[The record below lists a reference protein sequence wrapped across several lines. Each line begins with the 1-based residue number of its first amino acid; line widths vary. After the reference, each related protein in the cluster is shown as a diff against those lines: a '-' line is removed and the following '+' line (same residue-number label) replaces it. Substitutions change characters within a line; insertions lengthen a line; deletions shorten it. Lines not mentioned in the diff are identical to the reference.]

1 MKELIYLAFSTF
13 FLIGVYIS
21 MEKKTKTKMLKQLEI
36 LATVPATMK
45 EPIPLPEEDEPLQ
58 ASKEIP
64 KEPCEL
70 PKKPKRVPNEAQ
82 LEGMKKGREALA
94 QRNAERKAQRLA
106 EEAERKRQLEEKVV
120 SKAISIKKK
129 QLKQEIALDEISDD
143 ETPIEEI
150 KQKVVAKK
158 QAPPTP
164 RTQTPVPKVQPQV
177 SAPPIIPVKPKP
189 AFYFV

>member
-1 MKELIYLAFSTF
+1 
-13 FLIGVYIS
+13 

-36 LATVPATMK
+36 LATVPPAMK

-64 KEPCEL
+64 PAPCEL
-70 PKKPKRVPNEAQ
+70 PKKPKRVLNEAQ
-82 LEGMKKGREALA
+82 LEGMKKGRDALA
-94 QRNAERKAQRLA
+94 LKNAEKKAQREA

-129 QLKQEIALDEISDD
+129 QLKQEIALDDISDD
-143 ETPIEEI
+143 DTPIEEI
-150 KQKVVAKK
+150 KQKVIAKK

-164 RTQTPVPKVQPQV
+164 R
-177 SAPPIIPVKPKP
+177 APPTPKASPPPPPPPVKQKP
-189 AFYFV
+189 TFIFM

>member
-1 MKELIYLAFSTF
+1 
-13 FLIGVYIS
+13 

-36 LATVPATMK
+36 LATVPSAMK

-64 KEPCEL
+64 QAPCEL
-70 PKKPKRVPNEAQ
+70 PKKEKPKRVLNEAQ
-82 LEGMKKGREALA
+82 LEGMRKGREALA
-94 QRNAERKAQRLA
+94 LKNAEKKAQREA
-106 EEAERKRQLEEKVV
+106 EEAERKKQLEEKVV

-150 KQKVVAKK
+150 KQKVIAKK
-158 QAPPTP
+158 QLPPATKQPAKHFPAPEPTP
-164 RTQTPVPKVQPQV
+164 
-177 SAPPIIPVKPKP
+177 PPPPVKAKP
-189 AFYFV
+189 TFIFM

>member
-1 MKELIYLAFSTF
+1 
-13 FLIGVYIS
+13 

-45 EPIPLPEEDEPLQ
+45 QPIPLPEEDEPLQ

-64 KEPCEL
+64 QSPCEI
-70 PKKPKRVPNEAQ
+70 PKKEKPKRVLNEAQ
-82 LEGMKKGREALA
+82 LEGMKKGRDALA
-94 QRNAERKAQRLA
+94 LRNAEKRAQREA

-158 QAPPTP
+158 QTAPTPPAPPTP
-164 RTQTPVPKVQPQV
+164 RAQPQ
-177 SAPPIIPVKPKP
+177 APKAFVNAVPTIPVKAKP
-189 AFYFV
+189 TFIFM

>member
-1 MKELIYLAFSTF
+1 
-13 FLIGVYIS
+13 

-36 LATVPATMK
+36 LATVPKTMK
-45 EPIPLPEEDEPLQ
+45 EPIPNNEDDEPLQ

-64 KEPCEL
+64 QAPCEL
-70 PKKPKRVPNEAQ
+70 PKKEKPKRVLNEAQ
-82 LEGMKKGREALA
+82 LEGMKKGRETLAL
-94 QRNAERKAQRLA
+94 RNAEKREQRLQ

-150 KQKVVAKK
+150 KQKVIAKK
-158 QAPPTP
+158 QTAPSTPRVQTPAPTAPP
-164 RTQTPVPKVQPQV
+164 
-177 SAPPIIPVKPKP
+177 PPPMKAKPT
-189 AFYFV
+189 FIFM

>member
-1 MKELIYLAFSTF
+1 
-13 FLIGVYIS
+13 

-36 LATVPATMK
+36 LATVPASMK

-64 KEPCEL
+64 EAPCAL
-70 PKKPKRVPNEAQ
+70 PKKEKPKRVLNEAQ

-94 QRNAERKAQRLA
+94 LKNAEKKAQREA

-143 ETPIEEI
+143 DTPIEEI

-158 QAPPTP
+158 QAPVK
-164 RTQTPVPKVQPQV
+164 QPVKHFP
-177 SAPPIIPVKPKP
+177 SAPPPEPIPPPTPVKQKP
-189 AFYFV
+189 TFIFM

>member
-1 MKELIYLAFSTF
+1 
-13 FLIGVYIS
+13 

-45 EPIPLPEEDEPLQ
+45 EPIALKEDEEPLQ

-64 KEPCEL
+64 QAPCDL
-70 PKKPKRVPNEAQ
+70 PKKPKRVMNEAQ

-94 QRNAERKAQRLA
+94 QKNAERKAQREA
-106 EEAERKRQLEEKVV
+106 EEAERKRQLEDKVV

-143 ETPIEEI
+143 DTPIEEI
-150 KQKVVAKK
+150 KQKVIAKK
-158 QAPPTP
+158 QLPPAKKQPVQHFPAPD
-164 RTQTPVPKVQPQV
+164 PVP
-177 SAPPIIPVKPKP
+177 PPPPVKAKP
-189 AFYFV
+189 TFIFM

>member
-1 MKELIYLAFSTF
+1 
-13 FLIGVYIS
+13 

-36 LATVPATMK
+36 LATVPKTMK
-45 EPIPLPEEDEPLQ
+45 EPIPLPEDDEPLQ

-64 KEPCEL
+64 QVPCEL
-70 PKKPKRVPNEAQ
+70 PKKEKPKRVLNEAQ

-94 QRNAERKAQRLA
+94 LKNAEKKAQREA

-150 KQKVVAKK
+150 KQKVIAKK
-158 QAPPTP
+158 QVAPKAPPPPEPKAQAQAPKAFVNAVPT
-164 RTQTPVPKVQPQV
+164 TPVK
-177 SAPPIIPVKPKP
+177 AKPT
-189 AFYFV
+189 FIFM

>member
-1 MKELIYLAFSTF
+1 
-13 FLIGVYIS
+13 

-45 EPIPLPEEDEPLQ
+45 EPIPNNEDDEPLQ

-64 KEPCEL
+64 QVPCEL
-70 PKKPKRVPNEAQ
+70 PKKPKRIPNEAQ
-82 LEGMKKGREALA
+82 LEGMKKGRETLAL
-94 QRNAERKAQRLA
+94 RNAEKKAQREA

-158 QAPPTP
+158 QAVPQVKQSTPRVVAPAPTP
-164 RTQTPVPKVQPQV
+164 
-177 SAPPIIPVKPKP
+177 PPPPIPVKAKP
-189 AFYFV
+189 QFIFM

>member
-1 MKELIYLAFSTF
+1 
-13 FLIGVYIS
+13 

-45 EPIPLPEEDEPLQ
+45 EPIPNNEDDEPLQ

-64 KEPCEL
+64 QAPCEL
-70 PKKPKRVPNEAQ
+70 PKKEKPKRILNEAQ
-82 LEGMKKGREALA
+82 LEGMKKGRETLAL
-94 QRNAERKAQRLA
+94 RNAEKREQRLQ

-150 KQKVVAKK
+150 KQKVVAKRSAPSRPRV
-158 QAPPTP
+158 QTPAPTAPP
-164 RTQTPVPKVQPQV
+164 
-177 SAPPIIPVKPKP
+177 PPPVKAKP
-189 AFYFV
+189 TFIFM